1 MCWGKLF
8 SLIFIFYSVKTDL
21 MEIGAN
27 STLFVAK
34 VNKTDSGN
42 YTCSIGEAQ
51 FYTVLVHVLNGKFT
65 FFMFLHLLYFML
77 FICFSTLPLNK
88 HWKISKMQMLFH
100 KWCSVVKF
108 VCLSFWSLIF
118 HIIYFLFSTHNRIN
132 NSSLRV

>member
-1 MCWGKLF
+1 
-8 SLIFIFYSVKTDL
+8 

-65 FFMFLHLLYFML
+65 FLMFYKTITFYCMFVCLTN
-77 FICFSTLPLNK
+77 ILPLNK
-88 HWKISKMQMLFH
+88 LLNSKKISKMQIVFH
-100 KWCSVVKF
+100 KWCSVGKF
-108 VCLSFWSLIF
+108 VCLSFAIVF
-118 HIIYFLFSTHNRIN
+118 HKIHFLLTHNKIN
-132 NSSLRV
+132 NFLKGCNT

>member
-1 MCWGKLF
+1 
-8 SLIFIFYSVKTDL
+8 

-65 FFMFLHLLYFML
+65 FLMFYKTISYYCMFVCLTN
-77 FICFSTLPLNK
+77 ILPLNK
-88 HWKISKMQMLFH
+88 LLNNKNIKDANCVLQM
-100 KWCSVVKF
+100 V
-108 VCLSFWSLIF
+108 LSW
-118 HIIYFLFSTHNRIN
+118 
-132 NSSLRV
+132 

>member
-1 MCWGKLF
+1 
-8 SLIFIFYSVKTDL
+8 

-65 FFMFLHLLYFML
+65 FLMLQKTITYILLYVYIQTF
-77 FICFSTLPLNK
+77 FS
-88 HWKISKMQMLFH
+88 SKQTKTIKNIKDANCVPQM
-100 KWCSVVKF
+100 V
-108 VCLSFWSLIF
+108 LSC
-118 HIIYFLFSTHNRIN
+118 
-132 NSSLRV
+132 

>member
-1 MCWGKLF
+1 
-8 SLIFIFYSVKTDL
+8 

-65 FFMFLHLLYFML
+65 FLML
-77 FICFSTLPLNK
+77 
-88 HWKISKMQMLFH
+88 
-100 KWCSVVKF
+100 
-108 VCLSFWSLIF
+108 
-118 HIIYFLFSTHNRIN
+118 
-132 NSSLRV
+132 